1 MKKLLL
7 LLSMPTLLFGQSIE
21 RYVIGSAGGT
31 IITNDITISY
41 TVGETFVS
49 YTKFGNI
56 IMTEGFQ
63 QGDQSTISSVLE
75 TKEGPKM
82 INLLAYPN
90 PTKGDVTLSIS
101 GDEIKGYFTI
111 AIFNGGGK
119 LLYMDRCTIDD
130 KDIHIDM
137 GSYAPGVYIVGVI
150 YGDNEKVILI
160 DKIE

>member
-7 LLSMPTLLFGQSIE
+7 ILSMPTLLFGQSIE
-21 RYVIGSAGGT
+21 RDVIGSAGGT
-31 IITNDITISY
+31 LVTNDITISY

-49 YTKFGNI
+49 YSKFGNM

-63 QGDQSTISSVLE
+63 QGDQNIISGLVE
-75 TKEGPKM
+75 TKEGPRM

-90 PTKGDVTLSIS
+90 PTTGDVTLNIS
-101 GDEIKGYFTI
+101 GDNIREYFTL
-111 AIFNGGGK
+111 AIFSGGGK

-137 GSYAPGVYIVGVI
+137 GSYAPGVYIVGVV